1 MNCYNINFIDI
12 SPNLNNEIGSTNSP
26 KILIIT
32 AKYIKKSIYDAQI
45 NYDKDSANQNKY
57 YTPDNLDNE
66 ILYFDP
72 LILATSITDI
82 SNNNY
87 IPNNAIAL
95 AYVYFDMNIFDLKDS
110 STYFSRTFKK
120 FWTGYLIIHSNGHYG
135 TYTSDGRQI
144 PGAYENNGGN
154 FAALD
159 ITLIQLNDKNDNIS
173 LDFNAST
180 QNILYTN
187 IRLCDTVIKYADY
200 YSTADSALFDKFN
213 QKYGNYRVSG
223 DTIYN
228 SYYAIPLRMKL
239 IIL

>member
-1 MNCYNINFIDI
+1 
-12 SPNLNNEIGSTNSP
+12 
-26 KILIIT
+26 
-32 AKYIKKSIYDAQI
+32 
-45 NYDKDSANQNKY
+45 
-57 YTPDNLDNE
+57 
-66 ILYFDP
+66 
-72 LILATSITDI
+72 
-82 SNNNY
+82 
-87 IPNNAIAL
+87 
-95 AYVYFDMNIFDLKDS
+95 MNIFDLKDS
-110 STYFSRTFKK
+110 STYFPRTFKK